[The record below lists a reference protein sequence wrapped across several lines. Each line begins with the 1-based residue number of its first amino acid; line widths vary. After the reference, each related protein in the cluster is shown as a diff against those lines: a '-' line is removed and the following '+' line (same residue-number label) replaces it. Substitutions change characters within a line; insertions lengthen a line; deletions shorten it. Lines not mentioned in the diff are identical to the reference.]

1 MSEQN
6 PIRVYVSHC
15 FGEDADYFR
24 VFEYLESNPRFF
36 YVNCSA
42 PDQAPQAGGKEAIRD
57 ELRKQVSAAE
67 VVIILSAMYEAN
79 REWITFQMDVAGAM
93 DLPIIA
99 MEPFGVTAKMPDE
112 VRERAEEVVE
122 WNERFLIDA
131 LRRQARHED
140 TTRWEVVEFEM
151 P

>member
-6 PIRVYVSHC
+6 PIRVFVSHC

-24 VFEYLESNPRFF
+24 VFEYLESDSRFF
-36 YVNCSA
+36 YINCSA
-42 PDQAPQAGGKEAIRD
+42 PDQAPQTGGKEAIRE
-57 ELRKQVSAAE
+57 ELRKQISTAE
-67 VVIILSAMYEAN
+67 VVVIVSSMYEGN

-93 DLPIIA
+93 DLPIVV
-99 MEPFGVTAKMPDE
+99 MEPFGVSAAVPKE
-112 VRERAEEVVE
+112 IRERAEQIVE

-131 LRRQARHED
+131 LKRQARHEE